1 MRRAAFSTLL
11 CGVLVALVLSVV
23 LTTQVH
29 SQGQGLPTREDI
41 QGWISTN
48 LTTLPQ
54 FKEGDVL
61 RQADLEKLRPFLPP
75 RYLDEF
81 DFPEVEFVLRPR
93 AITRPHPDYLSATEQ
108 YSNQTRLAPTGR
120 LRIILPGGHLP
131 RR

>member
-1 MRRAAFSTLL
+1 MHKTAFSILI
-11 CGVLVALVLSVV
+11 CGVLVALALGGVF
-23 LTTQVH
+23 TNAAH

-75 RYLDEF
+75 RYIDEF
-81 DFPEVEFVLRPR
+81 DFPEVEFRVAP
-93 AITRPHPDYLSATEQ
+93 TGHYPPHPDYLSATEQ
-108 YSNQTRLAPTGR
+108 YFQSDS
-120 LRIILPGGHLP
+120 P
-131 RR
+131 RRRWSA